1 MTFEKLKKRK
11 KAGKSPLYYGIITMS
26 CVKTND
32 RLPKSGPDPR
42 EGITRMGIA
51 DIISLLGGL
60 AFFLFGMT
68 LLGDG
73 LKKVAG
79 SRLETILGRLT
90 SNSVKGVLLGALV
103 TAVIQSSSATTVM
116 VVGFVNSG
124 IMQLSNAAGIIMGA
138 NIGTTATGWVLTLA
152 GVGGGGFTSATVFAF
167 IAFVGI
173 VLYFFCRKQAQK
185 NVGLILLALSVLM
198 SGMQAM
204 SSAMDPLKESDA
216 FLHIISA
223 ASNPAVSLLVGV
235 LVTAVIQSSSASIG
249 ILQALSITGAIS
261 YEVAIPMVLGMCIGA
276 CVPVLLSAI
285 GANPNGKRTA
295 VIYLY
300 FNIVGSVLFMVPF
313 YLAHVFLHFA
323 FMSQPASALGIAV
336 FNTAFKVASTLVQLP
351 FTGLLVRLAVL
362 TIKEDSSEDDEEY
375 EENLLDE
382 RFLAYPPLALEQ
394 SGRTVARMTSASVKN
409 LNRSIEL
416 FSAFSGEK
424 YDKILSRENV
434 VDRYEDKLGNYL
446 LHLNSRGLNERET
459 LLSSHYFHCLTDLE
473 RISDHAVNLAGLAK
487 EMDAKGIAFSP
498 DGLEDM
504 SRSAGAVL
512 EIVSLAQQALVEEDI
527 EVARRVEPLE
537 EVIST
542 MLEGMKLRHIRRL
555 QSGMCTLEMGFI
567 LNDLINNFE
576 RVAAHCSNVALAVL
590 ELRYADLQFHNYAR
604 GVRQGDQ
611 PEFRKWLAFYQNKYL
626 RPQALPEM

>member
-1 MTFEKLKKRK
+1 
-11 KAGKSPLYYGIITMS
+11 
-26 CVKTND
+26 
-32 RLPKSGPDPR
+32 
-42 EGITRMGIA
+42 MGIA

-79 SRLETILGRLT
+79 SKLETVLGKLT
-90 SNSVKGVLLGALV
+90 SNPVKGVLLGALV

-124 IMQLSNAAGIIMGA
+124 IMQLSNAVGIIMGA

-152 GVGGGGFTSATVFAF
+152 GVEGEGGLSSATVFAF
-167 IAFVGI
+167 IAFIGI
-173 VLYFFCRKQAQK
+173 VLYFFCRKQTQK
-185 NVGLILLALSVLM
+185 NVGLILLAFSVLM
-198 SGMQAM
+198 SGMQTM
-204 SSAMDPLKESDA
+204 SSAMDPLKENEA
-216 FLHIISA
+216 FLDFIAA
-223 ASNPAVSLLVGV
+223 ASNPAVSLAIGL

-249 ILQALSITGAIS
+249 ILQALSATGAIS

-285 GANPNGKRTA
+285 GANANGKRTA

-313 YLAHVFLHFA
+313 YLLHA
-323 FMSQPASALGIAV
+323 FMPMEFMAGPADAFGIAV
-336 FNTAFKVASTLVQLP
+336 FNTVFKVGATLVQLP
-351 FTGLLVRLAVL
+351 FTALLVKLACA
-362 TIKEDSSEDDEEY
+362 TIKEERSEDDEEF
-375 EENLLDE
+375 EESLLDE
-382 RFLAYPPLALEQ
+382 RFLDYPPLALEQ
-394 SGRTVARMTSASVKN
+394 SGRTVGRMASAAVKN

-416 FSAFSGEK
+416 FTKFSGEK
-424 YDKILSRENV
+424 YEKILGRENV

-446 LHLNSRGLNERET
+446 FHLNSRGLNERET
-459 LLSSHYFHCLTDLE
+459 LVSSHYLHCLTDLE
-473 RISDHAVNLAGLAK
+473 RISDHAVNLADLAK
-487 EMDAKGIAFSP
+487 EMDSKGVSFSP

-504 SRSAGAVL
+504 NRSAEAVL
-512 EIVSLAQQALVEEDI
+512 EIVSLAQQALEREDI
-527 EVARRVEPLE
+527 DVALQVEPLE
-537 EVIST
+537 EIIST

-555 QSGMCTLEMGFI
+555 QNGVCTLEMGFI
-567 LNDLINNFE
+567 INDLINNFE

-611 PEFRKWLAFYQNKYL
+611 PEFRKWLAFYQAKYL
-626 RPQALPEM
+626 KSIPTA